1 MSSNKNSDKVQPSR
15 KWPIWLPTP
24 GNIIFTLLTIS
35 VLFWANSVGAIPFL
49 SAGTDQSSI
58 LNTSSSTIAY
68 QGYLIDSGGN
78 PVNEA
83 ISITF
88 RLYNVDSGGTA
99 LWSEAQTVTISDGL
113 FSVLL
118 GSQTPISQNLLA
130 ANNNIW
136 LGITVGT
143 DQEMTPREKI
153 ASAAFAILSDVAD
166 GSITQNKLASGAVN
180 GAILSNSSVTTDKLA
195 NNAVTSTKITDGSV
209 TTNKLANSA
218 VTAAQIANGVVT
230 SAKNATGY
238 YHVHAGSDSG
248 ADNPF
253 PLTTSVQTVFERTI
267 SLETQ
272 SVVMV
277 RFMAQPDGIGNLEA
291 PSKNVRVWVTFNGVA
306 AGGAVKTRTGI
317 LGMEAA
323 RIMGPGN
330 VTVRVHAQ
338 IVDTGGDNGSL
349 RWRMMN
355 VTWWAANNSVV
366 QGP

>member
-1 MSSNKNSDKVQPSR
+1 MNSDNDNRHQLLAK
-15 KWPIWLPTP
+15 WLPTP
-24 GNIIFTLLTIS
+24 GNIIFTLLVVF

-49 SAGTDQSSI
+49 STDTDQSAI
-58 LNTSSSTIAY
+58 MNTSSSTIAY
-68 QGYLIDSGGN
+68 QGYLVDSVGN
-78 PVNEA
+78 PVNEPVN
-83 ISITF
+83 ITF
-88 RLYNVDSGGTA
+88 RLYNVASGGTA
-99 LWSEAQTVTISDGL
+99 LWSETQTVTIADGL

-118 GSQTPISQNLLA
+118 GSQSPISRNLMA
-130 ANNNIW
+130 ANNNLW
-136 LGITVGT
+136 LGLTVGT

-153 ASAAFAILSDVAD
+153 ASAPFAILSDVAD
-166 GSITQNKLASGAVN
+166 GSITQNHLANNAVT
-180 GAILSNSSVTTDKLA
+180 GTKILDGSVTNGKLA
-195 NNAVTSTKITDGSV
+195 NNAVNASKIADGSIS
-209 TTNKLANSA
+209 NSKLANNA
-218 VTAAQIANGVVT
+218 VNASKIADGAVT

-238 YHVHAGSDSG
+238 YHIHAGSDSG

-277 RFMAQPDGIGNLEA
+277 RFMAQPDGIGSLEA
-291 PSKNVRVWVTFNGVA
+291 PSKNVKVWITFNGVA

-330 VTVRVHAQ
+330 VIVRVHAQ
-338 IVDTGGDNGSL
+338 IVDTGGDNGNL

-355 VTWWAANNSVV
+355 VTWWAANNAVV